1 MMQFTIPHKRRKRIQ
16 AIAAALR
23 AVDTEDELGLGKELQ
38 AFILNHMRAVELLRL
53 AKKEIIEMSNAIW
66 DEYEGVDEMER
77 IDNELARELEAF
89 LHELEGK

>member
-38 AFILNHMRAVELLRL
+38 AFILNHRRAVELLRDVMRITGESELSPGL
-53 AKKEIIEMSNAIW
+53 AAACHWENCL
-66 DEYEGVDEMER
+66 ER
-77 IDNELARELEAF
+77 IEIF